1 MTPGQV
7 REIVNQRSVPHPT
20 ETLQLIETHASWVLL
35 GDSYV
40 YKIKKPMHFSFLDF
54 STLDKRKACCEME
67 VELNRRLAPGMY
79 LGVLPVI
86 QEKDQVSIGKDSKDV
101 VDYAVWMRRMDE
113 GRQLDLLMDAGKV
126 SSGDIRKLAEVLARF
141 HLKANPVMT
150 SETWK
155 ELYEVFADLS
165 VVQPYLEAELGIKS
179 GALIPEV
186 NQWVRDF
193 LFQVQGRIE
202 ERKEEGF
209 IIDGHGDLHCR
220 NIFLLDVPI
229 IFDCIE
235 FSEELRTLDMLN
247 EAAFL
252 CMDLERFG
260 RQDLARVFMD
270 HYEARTRVIQ
280 SNTDRQL
287 FLYFKMYRANVR
299 LKVHCLHQLEGAS
312 GGQEKE
318 QELKLISRYFE
329 LFREY
334 YLELQALRGRI
345 N

>member
-1 MTPGQV
+1 
-7 REIVNQRSVPHPT
+7 
-20 ETLQLIETHASWVLL
+20 
-35 GDSYV
+35 
-40 YKIKKPMHFSFLDF
+40 
-54 STLDKRKACCEME
+54 
-67 VELNRRLAPGMY
+67 
-79 LGVLPVI
+79 
-86 QEKDQVSIGKDSKDV
+86 
-101 VDYAVWMRRMDE
+101 MDE
-113 GRQLDLLMDAGKV
+113 GRQMDLLMDAGKV

-141 HLKANPVMT
+141 HLKAKPVRT
-150 SETWK
+150 FETWK

-165 VVQPYLEAELGIKS
+165 GVKPYLEAALGIKS

-193 LFQVQGRIE
+193 LFQVRGRVE
-202 ERKEEGF
+202 ERKEQGF

-260 RQDLARVFMD
+260 RKDLARVFMD
-270 HYEARTRVIQ
+270 HYEAQTGVIQ
-280 SNTDRQL
+280 SNTDREL

-299 LKVHCLHQLEGAS
+299 LKVHCLLQMEGA
-312 GGQEKE
+312 GAGQEKE
-318 QELKLISRYFE
+318 LKLIRRYFE

-334 YLELQALRGRI
+334 YLELQALRWRI
-345 N
+345 D